1 MSKSID
7 VEAIKY
13 LLDWSDYH
21 GWWGVEEVERCI
33 RPPMMLGQYMVL
45 RDDDKM
51 PICFATWAFPNYEH
65 VVEYTDSFE
74 FPADGYD
81 GGGTVPWIVDFIA
94 KGGKR
99 NIAIGFRNLKSML
112 SSKGYKNA
120 YWLRTETQKLG
131 FHSLRS
137 S

>member
-21 GWWGVEEVERCI
+21 GWWGVDEVEKYI

-45 RDDDKM
+45 RDDNKM
-51 PICFATWAFPNYEH
+51 PICFATWAFPGYEH
-65 VVEYTDSFE
+65 VVEYTDNLE
-74 FPADGYD
+74 FMPEGYD
-81 GGGTVPWIVDFIA
+81 GGGTVPWIIDFIA
-94 KGGKR
+94 IGGKR

-112 SSKGYKNA
+112 FSMGYTNA

-131 FHSLRS
+131 FHDWS
-137 S
+137 

>member
-13 LLDWSDYH
+13 LLDYSDYH
-21 GWWGVEEVERCI
+21 GWWGVDEVEKYI

-45 RDDDKM
+45 RDNSNM
-51 PICFATWAFPNYEH
+51 PICFATWAFPNNAQ
-65 VVEYTDSFE
+65 VVEYTDSLC

-81 GGGTVPWIVDFIA
+81 GGGTVPWLVDFIA
-94 KGGKR
+94 IGGKR
-99 NIAIGFRNLKSML
+99 SIAIGFRNLKSML
-112 SSKGYKNA
+112 SNKGYKNA

-131 FHSLRS
+131 FHSWS
-137 S
+137 

>member
-21 GWWGVEEVERCI
+21 GWWGVEEVEKYI

-45 RDDDKM
+45 RDASNM
-51 PICFATWAFPNYEH
+51 PICFATWAFPDYEH
-65 VVEYTDSFE
+65 VVEYTDNLE
-74 FPADGYD
+74 FMPEGYD
-81 GGGTVPWIVDFIA
+81 GGGTVPWIIDFIA
-94 KGGKR
+94 IGGKR

-112 SSKGYKNA
+112 SNMGYTNA

-131 FHSLRS
+131 FHDWS
-137 S
+137 

>member
-21 GWWGVEEVERCI
+21 GWWGVEEVEKYI

-45 RDDDKM
+45 RDENKM
-51 PICFATWAFPNYEH
+51 PICFATWAFPDYEH
-65 VVEYTDSFE
+65 VVEYTDNLE
-74 FPADGYD
+74 FMPEGYD
-81 GGGTVPWIVDFIA
+81 GGGTVPWIIDFIA
-94 KGGKR
+94 IGGKR

-112 SSKGYKNA
+112 SNMGYTNA

-131 FHSLRS
+131 FHDWS
-137 S
+137 

>member
-33 RPPMMLGQYMVL
+33 RPPMMLSQYMVL
-45 RDDDKM
+45 RDNSNM
-51 PICFATWAFPNYEH
+51 PICFATWAFPNYGQ
-65 VVEYTDSFE
+65 VVEYTDSMC
-74 FPADGYD
+74 FPAEGY
-81 GGGTVPWIVDFIA
+81 GGGGIVPWIVDFIA
-94 KGGKR
+94 IGGKR
-99 NIAIGFRNLKSML
+99 NIGIGFRNLKSML
-112 SSKGYKNA
+112 SNKGYKNA

-131 FHSLRS
+131 FHKWK
-137 S
+137 

>member
-13 LLDWSDYH
+13 LLDYSDYH
-21 GWWGVEEVERCI
+21 GWWGVDEVEKYI

-45 RDDDKM
+45 RDNSDM
-51 PICFATWAFPNYEH
+51 PICFATWAFPNYAQ
-65 VVEYTDSFE
+65 VVEYTDSLC

-81 GGGTVPWIVDFIA
+81 GGGTVPWLVDFIA
-94 KGGKR
+94 IGGKR
-99 NIAIGFRNLKSML
+99 SIAIGFRTLNSML
-112 SSKGYKNA
+112 SNKGYKNA

-131 FHSLRS
+131 FHSWS
-137 S
+137 

>member
-33 RPPMMLGQYMVL
+33 RPPMTLDQYIVL
-45 RDDDKM
+45 RDNSDM
-51 PICFATWAFPNYEH
+51 PICFATWAFPNYGQI
-65 VVEYTDSFE
+65 VEYTDSLE
-74 FPADGYD
+74 FPMEGY
-81 GGGTVPWIVDFIA
+81 GGGGSVPWIIDFIA
-94 KGGKR
+94 LGGKR
-99 NIAIGFRNLKSML
+99 NIAIGFRKLKSVL
-112 SSKGYKNA
+112 SNKGYKNA

-131 FHSLRS
+131 FHALRS
-137 S
+137 